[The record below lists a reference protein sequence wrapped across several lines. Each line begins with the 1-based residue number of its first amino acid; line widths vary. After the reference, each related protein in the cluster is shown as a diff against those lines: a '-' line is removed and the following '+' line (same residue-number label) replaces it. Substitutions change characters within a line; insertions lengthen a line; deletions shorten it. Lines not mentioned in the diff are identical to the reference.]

1 MNYTPHTQQEID
13 RMCRTLGI
21 DAAGDLFRIVPESL
35 RIPGLRL
42 PEGLTEM
49 EAVAHLNAIASDLRS
64 RAPALSFV
72 GGGAYEHFI
81 PSVVPEIIG
90 RGEFY
95 TAYTP
100 YQPEVS
106 QGTLRVI
113 FEFQTM
119 ICELTGMEVANA
131 SMYDGA
137 SALAEAVLM
146 AVRLKGGRRVLLPR
160 GLHPFHRRVVETY
173 TRGIALEIEE
183 IPWSSSG
190 TLDIAQVESRLS
202 DDVAAVVVQNP
213 NFLGVLEPLDRIG
226 ALLKGGKTA
235 YVASVNPISLGV
247 LRPPG
252 DFGADLIVGDGQPLG
267 IPLSFGGP
275 YVGFFATRDAHVRK
289 MPGRIVGETLDHAG
303 KRGFVLTLQTREQHI
318 RREKATSNIC
328 TNQALCATAATV
340 YVAALGPE
348 GMKEVGRLNWA
359 RSHRMMQALCG
370 LPGVTR
376 TFSGPFFNEFAVT
389 TPRKASALLGKLRT
403 KGVEGG
409 IDLGRFHPEL
419 DRAILVCVTET
430 KSEQDIEKAVTA
442 WREVL

>member
-13 RMCRTLGI
+13 QMCKALGI
-21 DAAGDLFRIVPESL
+21 GSPADLFSVVPGSL
-35 RIPGLRL
+35 KIDGLRL
-42 PEGLTEM
+42 PRGLTEM
-49 EAVAHLNAIASDLRS
+49 ETMAHLSAIGAELQS

-81 PSVVPEIIG
+81 PSVVPEILG

-106 QGTLRVI
+106 QGTLQVI

-119 ICELTGMEVANA
+119 VCELTGMEVANA

-146 AVRLKGGRRVLLPR
+146 SVRLNGGKRVLMPR
-160 GLHPFHRRVVETY
+160 SVHPFHRQVVETY
-173 TRGIALEIEE
+173 TRGIDLEIVDV
-183 IPWSSSG
+183 PWSDSG
-190 TLDIAQVESRLS
+190 ALDVGQIESRLS

-213 NFLGVLEPLDRIG
+213 NFLGLLEPIDRIG
-226 ALLKGGKTA
+226 ALLKGRKTA
-235 YVASVNPISLGV
+235 FVASVNPISLGV

-252 DFGADLIVGDGQPLG
+252 DFGADIVVGDGQPLG

-289 MPGRIVGETLDHAG
+289 MPGRIAGETVDHSG
-303 KRGFVLTLQTREQHI
+303 RRGFVLTLQTREQHI

-340 YVAALGPE
+340 YLAALGPQ
-348 GMKEVGRLNWA
+348 GLREVGRLNWA
-359 RSHRMMQALCG
+359 RSHRAAKALCG
-370 LPGVTR
+370 LPGVER
-376 TFSGPFFNEFAVT
+376 AFSAPFFNEVAVT
-389 TPRKASALLGKLRT
+389 TPHKASVLLDRLRA
-403 KGVEGG
+403 KGIEGG
-409 IDLGRFHPEL
+409 LDLGRFYPDM
-419 DRAILVCVTET
+419 DRSVLVCVTET
-430 KSEQDIEKAVTA
+430 KSEADIEKAVQA
-442 WREVL
+442 WKEVL